1 MNKYKTL
8 DILVNKSVLYAE
20 DEYGIRKNIEEIL
33 NIFFQKVTAVDD
45 GLKALNEF
53 KTNHY
58 DMLIFDISMPNLDGI
73 ETIKEIRK
81 INKKI
86 PIIILSAHTEQEYLW
101 KVIDL
106 KLTKYLK
113 KPYNRKNLTAALEV
127 AALELVDY
135 KLDVQLTQEYT
146 YNPST
151 KTIYNTNY
159 FTKLSKN
166 ESTFLE
172 FLIKNKNKIVTFDN
186 IYRYVWGYKTPSK
199 DALKFLV
206 KELRKKVGKDLI
218 KNVYGTGYILEIEKS
233 AQ

>member
-1 MNKYKTL
+1 MNRYATL
-8 DILVNKSVLYAE
+8 DILENKTVLYAE
-20 DEYGIRKNIEEIL
+20 DEYGIRKNITEIL
-33 NIFFQKVTAVDD
+33 NNFFQRVTSVDD

-53 KTNHY
+53 KTNDY

-81 INKKI
+81 VNKKI
-86 PIIILSAHTEQEYLW
+86 PIIIISAYTEQEYLW
-101 KVIDL
+101 RAIEL
-106 KLTKYLK
+106 KITKYLK
-113 KPYNRKNLTAALEV
+113 KPYNRKSLTTALEV

-135 KLDVQLTQEYT
+135 NLDIKLTKEYT

-166 ESTFLE
+166 ESTLLE
-172 FLIKNKNKIVTFDN
+172 YLIKNKNKIVTFDN
-186 IYRYVWGYKTPSK
+186 IYHYVWEDKTPSK
-199 DALKFLV
+199 EALKFLV
-206 KELRKKVGKDLI
+206 KELRKKIGKDLI
-218 KNVYGTGYILEIEKS
+218 KNVYGVGYILEIEKS

>member
-1 MNKYKTL
+1 MNRYATL
-8 DILVNKSVLYAE
+8 DILANKSVLYAE
-20 DEYGIRKNIEEIL
+20 DEYGIRKNITEIL

-53 KTNHY
+53 KVNSY
-58 DMLIFDISMPNLDGI
+58 DMLIFDISMPKLDGI
-73 ETIKEIRK
+73 DTIKEIRK

-101 KVIDL
+101 KAIEL
-106 KLTKYLK
+106 KITKYLK
-113 KPYNRKNLTAALEV
+113 KPYNRKNLVEALEV

-135 KLDVQLTQEYT
+135 NLDVKLTKEYR

-166 ESTFLE
+166 ESKFLE
-172 FLIKNKNKIVTFDN
+172 YLIKNKNKIVTFNN
-186 IYRYVWGYKTPSK
+186 IYHCVWGDKTPSK

-206 KELRKKVGKDLI
+206 KELRKKIGKDLI
-218 KNVYGTGYILEIEKS
+218 KNIYGTGYILEIEKI
-233 AQ
+233 AK